1 MAHNGPDVC
10 EIQLNGVSEA
20 MDLLQIDVEADV
32 VEGRPG
38 KQDATCSVSCF
49 CIGSKKTDK
58 DIIQYQLK

>member
-1 MAHNGPDVC
+1 MAHSRPDVC
-10 EIQLNGVSEA
+10 GMQLNGVSEA

-49 CIGSKKTDK
+49 CTGFK
-58 DIIQYQLK
+58 